1 MDVDKASEEWNKG
14 QQTQIQRIQ
23 NPNTTPF
30 KYPYNSVGPQGR
42 IQQIS
47 SNSATVASWRYIQAE
62 ENVFYLQVGQ
72 SEVPFQKVNDQILS
86 AAPDLSAT
94 GTGVNIELPIAD
106 KVAGKEGTGIADT
119 LAR

>member
-1 MDVDKASEEWNKG
+1 MEDSDEKLLWTKKQVENFKDKYLLVLPK
-14 QQTQIQRIQ
+14 Q
-23 NPNTTPF
+23 N
-30 KYPYNSVGPQGR
+30 VQGR

-106 KVAGKEGTGIADT
+106 KVAGKEGNASACPNIEYNKC
-119 LAR
+119 L